1 MCLSIVY
8 KDIVDE
14 KNILM
19 KNVMSIETNNNH
31 LVFTDLMERKLVV
44 DGKLNVANLVD
55 GYVIVHVE
63 DKKL

>member
-1 MCLSIVY
+1 MCLSIIY
-8 KDIVDE
+8 KDKVDE

-63 DKKL
+63 DKKI